1 MLFRKLLPLICLCF
15 QGNAMLCQS
24 NSSSE
29 ILDRIKKL
37 NVLGSVLY
45 VAAHPDDEN
54 TRLITYLSKGQK
66 LRTAY
71 VSMTRGDGGQNLIG
85 PELDEFL
92 GVIRTN
98 ELMEARK
105 IDGGMQYFTR
115 ANDFGYSKNAEE
127 TFSIWEKDTLLYN
140 LVRIIR
146 EFKPDVIINRFD
158 HRTSGKTHGHHTASA
173 ILGLEGFRMAGNPL
187 FQRDRMSDL
196 EPLVVPR
203 IFFNTSYFF
212 FGSKEKFDA
221 MDKSFLYS
229 LDVGDY
235 YPSYGYSNGEISAR
249 SRSMHKSQGF
259 GMNST
264 RGRQM
269 EYFERIDKPK
279 EIGQIS
285 PFDGLDFTWSRINGG
300 GNIQK
305 IIEQVIAEYN
315 ISDPSASIPLLQK
328 AEKYIVELPL
338 GHWRTIKLSEIQE
351 VIALCAGIYAEA
363 ITDQQAIASGNSI
376 RISTEFIARSSERVR
391 LIGERIVPNGSDT
404 AMNISLQ
411 VNVPLFWSVSIDL
424 QNLNYTTPYWLLQGR
439 RQATYPVE
447 DPAHCSSPIK
457 AKELNVEFHYSINN
471 NNYTLVREVIFKN
484 DDPVAGEV
492 RQPFE
497 ILPEVTITPFDQSII
512 LTSQQPSEI
521 KFTLECNGKSAEGTV
536 RLDLPAGLIAEP
548 TEVHFSLKKDQ
559 HDEVN
564 FKVKAGKMDNAM
576 LPVPILVNG
585 QRALIHSVIKYSHI
599 PWQHVATPALMK
611 ISKID
616 LKVNPVTVAYVQ
628 GAGDYIDET
637 LVKLGYTVKSITP
650 KDIRLLD
657 FKKVPVLIFGIRAW
671 NTQTELPSVMA
682 DILHFAEKGGRVI
695 FQYNTTAELLLG
707 EGLGSD
713 FKISRDRVTDEH
725 SSVRFINPD
734 HPVLNRPNKIV
745 MSDFDE
751 WVQERGL
758 YFPNSYSSQWQEI
771 LAMNDKGEAELKSGI
786 LIQKKGKGEL
796 IYSPLAWFRQLP
808 AGIPGACRLFINL
821 VSY

>member
-1 MLFRKLLPLICLCF
+1 MPFILLCL
-15 QGNAMLCQS
+15 QGNTILSQS
-24 NSSSE
+24 NTSSE

-105 IDGGMQYFTR
+105 IDGGMQFFTR

-173 ILGLEGFRMAGNPL
+173 ILGLEAYRMAGNPL
-187 FQRDRMSDL
+187 FQRDKMADL

-229 LDVGDY
+229 LDVGEY
-235 YPSYGYSNGEISAR
+235 YPSIGYSNGEISAR

-259 GMNST
+259 GINST

-269 EYFERIDKPK
+269 EYFERIDQPK
-279 EIGQIS
+279 ELGQVS

-300 GNIQK
+300 GNIQR
-305 IIEQVIAEYN
+305 IIDQVIAEYK

-328 AEKYIVELPL
+328 AEKYIAELPL
-338 GHWRTIKLSEIQE
+338 GHWRTIKLNEIQE

-363 ITDQQAIASGNSI
+363 MTDQQTIASGNSI
-376 RISTEFIARSSERVR
+376 RISTEFIARSSDQVK
-391 LIGERIVPNGSDT
+391 LIGERILPGGRDT

-411 VNVPLFWSVSIDL
+411 VNVPLLWTVSIDL
-424 QNLNYTTPYWLLQGR
+424 KNLNYTTPYWLLHGR

-457 AKELNVEFHYSINN
+457 AKELNVEFSYSLNER
-471 NNYTLVREVIFKN
+471 NYTMVREVIYKN

-497 ILPEVTITPFDQSII
+497 ILPEVTIAPFDQSVI
-512 LTSQQPSEI
+512 LASQQPSEI
-521 KFTLECNGKSAEGTV
+521 KFTLQCNGKSAEGSV
-536 RLDLPAGLIAEP
+536 RLDVPGGLIVEP
-548 TEVHFSLKKDQ
+548 QEVHYSLKKD
-559 HDEVN
+559 HHEEIK
-564 FKVKAGKMDNAM
+564 FTLKAGKMDNTM
-576 LPVPILVNG
+576 LSVPILVNG
-585 QRALIHSVIKYSHI
+585 QSALIHNVIKYSHI
-599 PWQHVATPALMK
+599 PWQHVATPAVIK
-611 ISKID
+611 ISKVD
-616 LKVNPVTVAYVQ
+616 LKVNPVAVAYVQ

-637 LVKLGYTVKSITP
+637 LLKLGYAVKLIAP
-650 KDIRLLD
+650 KDIRFLD

-671 NTQTELPSVMA
+671 NTQTELPSVMD
-682 DILHFAEKGGRVI
+682 DILRYAEKGGRVI

-707 EGLGSD
+707 EGLGTD

-725 SSVRFINPD
+725 SPVRFLRPE

-745 MSDFDE
+745 MNDFNE

-771 LAMNDKGEAELKSGI
+771 LAMGDQGEAELKSGI
-786 LIQKKGKGEL
+786 LIQQKGKGVL
-796 IYSPLAWFRQLP
+796 IYTPLAWFRQLP
-808 AGIPGACRLFINL
+808 SGIPGACRLFINL